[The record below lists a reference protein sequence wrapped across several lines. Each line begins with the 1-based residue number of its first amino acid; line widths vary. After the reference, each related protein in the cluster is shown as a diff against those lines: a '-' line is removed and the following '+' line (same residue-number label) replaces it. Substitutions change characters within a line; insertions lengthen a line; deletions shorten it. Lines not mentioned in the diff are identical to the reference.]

1 MKAGAWIA
9 GPLPCPP
16 RAVRR
21 TDVRYLS
28 GVLTLSLLMAGAC
41 ANRSTATTV
50 SSGATPASAGA
61 TSGAGVSAAP
71 GGRAGGAAI
80 AAQGGRGAGPQ
91 AAARMTPDQ
100 LDAAMKTISATNAA
114 LGMKLMSNDLPGAA
128 KDAQTLATAFADVE
142 RFWAQ
147 ANKADAVK
155 LAQEARIAASESAAA
170 ATAGDATKAA
180 ASRSNMTGTCKQ
192 CHGVYRDGDAQTGYR
207 IKAGVL

>member
-50 SSGATPASAGA
+50 AS
-61 TSGAGVSAAP
+61 
-71 GGRAGGAAI
+71 
-80 AAQGGRGAGPQ
+80 GAGPQ
-91 AAARMTPDQ
+91 AAARMTPEQ

-114 LGMKLMSNDLPGAA
+114 LGMKLMNNDLPGAA

-192 CHGVYRDGDAQTGYR
+192 CHGVYREGDAQAGYR

>member
-61 TSGAGVSAAP
+61 TSGAAVSAAP
-71 GGRAGGAAI
+71 
-80 AAQGGRGAGPQ
+80 GGRGAGPQ
-91 AAARMTPDQ
+91 AAARMTPEQ
-100 LDAAMKTISATNAA
+100 LDAAMRTISATNAA
-114 LGMKLMSNDLPGAA
+114 LGRKLMNNDLPGAA
-128 KDAQTLATAFADVE
+128 KDAQT
-142 RFWAQ
+142 
-147 ANKADAVK
+147 
-155 LAQEARIAASESAAA
+155 
-170 ATAGDATKAA
+170 
-180 ASRSNMTGTCKQ
+180 
-192 CHGVYRDGDAQTGYR
+192 
-207 IKAGVL
+207 

>member
-1 MKAGAWIA
+1 MKAGPWIA
-9 GPLPCPP
+9 GPLPCRP

-21 TDVRYLS
+21 NDVRYLS
-28 GVLTLSLLMAGAC
+28 GALALSVLMAGGC
-41 ANRSTATTV
+41 ASLSTGRPAA
-50 SSGATPASAGA
+50 SGATLATFGA
-61 TSGAGVSAAP
+61 TSGSTSGAAP
-71 GGRAGGAAI
+71 HTRAPGAAI
-80 AAQGGRGAGPQ
+80 AAQGGRSAGAQ
-91 AAARMTPDQ
+91 AAARMTPEQ
-100 LDAAMKTISATNAA
+100 LDGAMKTISVTNAA

-155 LAQEARIAASESAAA
+155 LAQQARIAASESAAA
-170 ATAGDATKAA
+170 ATAGDAARAA

-192 CHGVYRDGDAQTGYR
+192 CHGVYREGDAQAGYR

>member
-50 SSGATPASAGA
+50 SSGAT
-61 TSGAGVSAAP
+61 VRAAP
-71 GGRAGGAAI
+71 GGRAGGGAI

-91 AAARMTPDQ
+91 AAARMTPEQ

-114 LGMKLMSNDLPGAA
+114 LG
-128 KDAQTLATAFADVE
+128 
-142 RFWAQ
+142 
-147 ANKADAVK
+147 
-155 LAQEARIAASESAAA
+155 
-170 ATAGDATKAA
+170 
-180 ASRSNMTGTCKQ
+180 
-192 CHGVYRDGDAQTGYR
+192 
-207 IKAGVL
+207 